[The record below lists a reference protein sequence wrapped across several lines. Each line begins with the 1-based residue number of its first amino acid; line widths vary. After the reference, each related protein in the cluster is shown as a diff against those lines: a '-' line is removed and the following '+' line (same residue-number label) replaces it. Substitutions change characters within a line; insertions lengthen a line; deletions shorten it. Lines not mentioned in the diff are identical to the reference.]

1 MEIAIN
7 WPAVLSSIGYSVLGL
22 MIMIVAFVVVDLL
35 TPSRLWNEI
44 INKKN
49 NALAILA
56 AGFAIAVGLIVASAI
71 H

>member
-1 MEIAIN
+1 MEIVIN
-7 WPAVLSSIGYSVLGL
+7 WAAVLSSIGYSVLGL

-35 TPSRLWNEI
+35 TPSRLWKEI
-44 INKKN
+44 IVKKN

>member
-7 WPAVLSSIGYSVLGL
+7 WAAVLSSIGYSALGL

-35 TPSRLWNEI
+35 TPSRLWKEI
-44 INKKN
+44 IVKKN

>member
-1 MEIAIN
+1 MEIAVN
-7 WPAVLSSIGYSVLGL
+7 WPAVLSSVGYSVLGL
-22 MIMIVAFVVVDLL
+22 AIMIVAFVIVDLL
-35 TPSRLWNEI
+35 TPARLWNEI

-49 NALAILA
+49 TALAILA

>member
-7 WPAVLSSIGYSVLGL
+7 WAAVVSSIGYSVLGL
-22 MIMIVAFVVVDLL
+22 TIMIVAFAIVDLL
-35 TPSRLWNEI
+35 TPARLWNEI